1 MSRRVILTAGA
12 AVVAA
17 ACSAPAVDA
26 DPSAS
31 TPTTKPTS
39 WGTGPWR
46 TACTYDTGLLPE
58 LSGLAP
64 SQRHKGVLWAIN
76 DGGNDP
82 VLYAL
87 DADDCSIRAQ
97 HTLSSPNTDWEALA
111 SGRNADGQAVL
122 WVGDIGDNL
131 GSRSDVRVL
140 EVPEPALGIT
150 SGSARVHR
158 FSYPGGPRDAEALM
172 AEPDGSRLYVIAK
185 TATGP
190 LYRIRVSARKVEAAR
205 LTRTVAYPTDASLS
219 RRGYAIRDYV
229 GITSFHTPVPGTRIG
244 RLSPPLQRQA
254 EVVAFSR
261 SARWLYTAS
270 EGDGRLLRAK
280 VTTR

>member
-1 MSRRVILTAGA
+1 MRMTATLVMVA
-12 AVVAA
+12 AAVAA

-26 DPSAS
+26 DPTA
-31 TPTTKPTS
+31 TKPTS
-39 WGTGPWR
+39 WSTGPWR
-46 TACTYDTGLLPE
+46 TACTYDTDVLPE

-76 DGGNDP
+76 DGGNAP

-87 DADDCSIRAQ
+87 DAGDCSIRGQ
-97 HTLSSPNTDWEALA
+97 HTLSNPNTDWEALA
-111 SGRNADGQAVL
+111 SGRTADGEAVL

-131 GSRSDVRVL
+131 RSRRNVAVL

-150 SGSARVHR
+150 SGSARTHR

-172 AEPDGSRLYVIAK
+172 AGRGGSSLYVIAK

-190 LYRIRVSARKVEAAR
+190 LYRIPVSGRKAEAER
-205 LTRTVAYPTDASLS
+205 LQRTVPYPTDAALS

-229 GITSFHTPVPGTRIG
+229 GITGYRSPVPGTRIA

-254 EVVAFSR
+254 EAVAFSR

-270 EGDGRLLRAK
+270 EGDGRLLRAP
-280 VTTR
+280 VTN